1 MAKKKTN
8 KVIDTTIENEAVTVA
23 VSQVNKDAVIAL
35 LIVSLVINLFILTA
49 WVTLQVTSVY
59 DNQVASFLFTR

>member
-1 MAKKKTN
+1 MTKKKTN
-8 KVIDTTIENEAVTVA
+8 KVIDTTIENEAAAVA

>member
-8 KVIDTTIENEAVTVA
+8 KVIDTTIENEAAAVA

>member
-8 KVIDTTIENEAVTVA
+8 KVIDTTIENEAVAVA

>member
-1 MAKKKTN
+1 MVKKKTN
-8 KVIDTTIENEAVTVA
+8 KIIDATIENEAA
-23 VSQVNKDAVIAL
+23 IAISQVNKDAVVAL

-59 DNQVASFLFTR
+59 DTQVATFLFSR